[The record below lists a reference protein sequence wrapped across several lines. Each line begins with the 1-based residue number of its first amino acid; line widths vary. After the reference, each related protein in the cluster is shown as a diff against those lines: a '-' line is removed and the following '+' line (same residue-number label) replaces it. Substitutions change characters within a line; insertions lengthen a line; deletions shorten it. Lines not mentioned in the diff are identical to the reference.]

1 MQKISNKSEQKSHSK
16 KEFSI
21 FSASHSK
28 LSTGS
33 KSIAME
39 DQQSKMHS
47 VTYASYKKIVPSD
60 LGEDEWAEIARF

>member
-1 MQKISNKSEQKSHSK
+1 
-16 KEFSI
+16 
-21 FSASHSK
+21 
-28 LSTGS
+28 
-33 KSIAME
+33 ME